1 MFLINPLRQRGTLR
15 LLRAVMM
22 TVMFALRGLR
32 AAMFTEPAITQIE
45 EVGRLVHSR
54 YLHSISASNQVTP
67 SSARAPTSACRHA
80 RFGPE
85 QFRQSDAYRVLG
97 TDRLNQTPCRYRC
110 LR

>member
-54 YLHSISASNQVTP
+54 
-67 SSARAPTSACRHA
+67 
-80 RFGPE
+80 
-85 QFRQSDAYRVLG
+85 
-97 TDRLNQTPCRYRC
+97 
-110 LR
+110 

>member
-45 EVGRLVHSR
+45 EVGRLVHKLLFTCDQRLESDSIKRTGTAIRRPSR
-54 YLHSISASNQVTP
+54 QI
-67 SSARAPTSACRHA
+67 
-80 RFGPE
+80 
-85 QFRQSDAYRVLG
+85 
-97 TDRLNQTPCRYRC
+97 
-110 LR
+110 